1 MSTDKHNVIG
11 VDIGGTKIAFV
22 LIDSEGNA
30 IQTIRVP
37 TQLSDEPELIL
48 SKIGQQINLL
58 ACNNHSEIMGI
69 GIAAPG
75 LIDPQNGVVKNAVNL
90 NWNEVGVID
99 EVRKSVSLS
108 VPIYMQRDTAAETLG
123 EYYFGAGR
131 DCQNFVFLG
140 IGTGFGAGA
149 LTSGHLL
156 TGANNQ
162 ALEIGHLS
170 IDRNGP
176 ACGCGNRGCIETLL
190 SGNGLINR
198 ATALYAGSNERNY
211 DVLDHSITTDKVISL
226 ADDHD
231 PIAESLI
238 HQMAGPL
245 GLVCAIL
252 KTVLSPEKIIIGG
265 GLGKAL
271 FDYISGPAEAEMNLR
286 TLRVD
291 DKKYKTG
298 LVKSNLET
306 SAMGAAAMVWYFNDL
321 LPEII
326 KQEINQKE
334 AV

>member
-1 MSTDKHNVIG
+1 MPTDKRCVIG

-22 LIDSEGNA
+22 LIDSKGNV
-30 IQTIRVP
+30 IQTKRVP
-37 TQLSDEPELIL
+37 TQLNDRPEMIL
-48 SKIGQQINLL
+48 AKISQQINLL
-58 ACNNHSEIMGI
+58 SSNNRSQIMGI

-90 NWNEVGVID
+90 NWNEVPVI
-99 EVRKSVSLS
+99 EELRKSVSLS
-108 VPIYMQRDTAAETLG
+108 VPVYMQRDTAAETLG

-149 LTSGHLL
+149 LTSGQLL

-176 ACGCGNRGCIETLL
+176 VCGCGNRGCIETLL
-190 SGNGLINR
+190 SGNGLINH
-198 ATALYAGSNERNY
+198 ATALYSASSRHNCSESG
-211 DVLDHSITTDKVISL
+211 HSITTNKVIAL

-238 HQMAGPL
+238 RQMAESL

-252 KTVLSPEKIIIGG
+252 KTVLSPERIIVGG

-271 FDYISGPAEAEMNLR
+271 FDYISGQAEAEMNLR
-286 TLRVD
+286 TLKVKD
-291 DKKYKTG
+291 EKYKTE

-306 SAMGAAAMVWYFNDL
+306 SAMGAAAMVWYFNGL
-321 LPEII
+321 LPEAI
-326 KQEINQKE
+326 KQEID
-334 AV
+334 